1 MLTTSGFIRTAK
13 QIAIHSTTASA
24 FCGATHVL
32 RCKANSFIF
41 RFPLP
46 ILDLNGSTQTI
57 WLREALRWKARKG
70 GSRWGRGG
78 KKASL

>member
-1 MLTTSGFIRTAK
+1 MNILPKFNI
-13 QIAIHSTTASA
+13 SA
-24 FCGATHVL
+24 RAG
-32 RCKANSFIF
+32 
-41 RFPLP
+41 
-46 ILDLNGSTQTI
+46 

>member
-1 MLTTSGFIRTAK
+1 MKITDNEIKAIGLEQLYIITLSGLGLNFLFSFFHYQFISFAR
-13 QIAIHSTTASA
+13 
-24 FCGATHVL
+24 AT
-32 RCKANSFIF
+32 
-41 RFPLP
+41 
-46 ILDLNGSTQTI
+46 

>member
-1 MLTTSGFIRTAK
+1 MHAVPSL
-13 QIAIHSTTASA
+13 
-24 FCGATHVL
+24 
-32 RCKANSFIF
+32 SFF
-41 RFPLP
+41 PFPLS
-46 ILDLNGSTQTI
+46 ILNLNGSARAS